1 MASDSWPALDWPAW
15 RETAIGLQ
23 LRCQIVGKV
32 RLALTPWLN
41 HSWHV
46 PFYLTAR
53 GWTTSAIPCG
63 NRILQIDFD
72 LIDDRVIFATSDGE
86 TRSIAL
92 TAGSIAD
99 FHAATIAA
107 LTALGADPTFDGMPS
122 EMPDAVAFADDHAPR
137 PYDADA
143 ARDFWRALIQVRRVF
158 YTFRTGFLG
167 KASPIH
173 LFWGSFDL
181 AATRFSGRV
190 APRHPG
196 GMPGLP
202 DDVTCEAYS
211 HEEASVG
218 FWPGS
223 DAFPHAAFYAYAYP
237 SPDGYAAATVE
248 PAGAAWNADL
258 GEFILPYDAV
268 RSAADPD
275 AALLAFCQSTYDA
288 AADLANW
295 DRARLECPI
304 GRPRIPRVVEQQ
316 EQQQQ

>member
-1 MASDSWPALDWPAW
+1 MNEMMQQDWPELDWNHW
-15 RETAIGLQ
+15 RETAIGMQ
-23 LRCQIVGKV
+23 LRAQVVGKV

-46 PFYLTAR
+46 PFYLTVR

-63 NRILQIDFD
+63 SSILQIDFD
-72 LIDDRVIFATSDGE
+72 LIGDAVTFATSDGA
-86 TRSIAL
+86 TRSIPLA
-92 TAGSIAD
+92 AGTIAD
-99 FHAATIAA
+99 FHGEVVAA
-107 LTALGADPTFDGMPS
+107 LKALGAASDFDGSPS
-122 EMPDAVAFADDHAPR
+122 EMPGYPPFAEDREQR
-137 PYDADA
+137 PYDAEA
-143 ARDFWRALIQVRRVF
+143 ARKFWRALIQVQRVF
-158 YTFRTGFLG
+158 YRFRTGFLG

-181 AATRFSGRV
+181 AATRFSGRA
-190 APRHPG
+190 APKHPG

-202 DDVTCEAYS
+202 DNVACEAYS

-237 SPDGYAAATVE
+237 E
-248 PAGAAWNADL
+248 PAGYAEARVAPDQAAWNPDMR
-258 GEFILPYDAV
+258 EFILPYAAV
-268 RSAADPD
+268 RAAPDPD

-295 DRARLECPI
+295 DRDALECPI
-304 GRPRIPRVVEQQ
+304 GHPRVPRQV
-316 EQQQQ
+316 

>member
-1 MASDSWPALDWPAW
+1 MSTADSDWPQLDWAAW
-15 RETAIGLQ
+15 RDTAIGLQ
-23 LRCQIVGKV
+23 LRAQIVGKV

-63 NRILQIDFD
+63 SRILQIDFD
-72 LIDDRVIFATSDGE
+72 LIGDAVIVTTSDGG
-86 TRSIAL
+86 TRSIPL
-92 TAGSIAD
+92 VAGTIAD
-99 FHAATIAA
+99 FHAEVVAA
-107 LTALGADPTFDGMPS
+107 LDALGAASDFDGSPS
-122 EMPDAVAFADDHAPR
+122 EMPGYPPFADDHERR

-158 YTFRTGFLG
+158 YQFRTGFLG

-190 APRHPG
+190 APRYSG
-196 GMPGLP
+196 AMPGLP
-202 DDVTCEAYS
+202 DDVACEAYS

-218 FWPGS
+218 FWAGS
-223 DAFPHAAFYAYAYP
+223 DAFPHAAFYAYTYP
-237 SPDGYAAATVE
+237 EPAGYAAAPVQPE
-248 PAGAAWNADL
+248 QAAWNADMR
-258 GEFILPYDAV
+258 EFILPYAAV
-268 RSAADPD
+268 RAAPDPD

-295 DRARLECPI
+295 DRDALECPI
-304 GRPRIPRVVEQQ
+304 GRPRVPRQV
-316 EQQQQ
+316 

>member
-1 MASDSWPALDWPAW
+1 MSAANSGWPQLDWPAW
-15 RETAIGLQ
+15 RETAVGLQ
-23 LRCQIVGKV
+23 LRAQIVGKV

-63 NRILQIDFD
+63 SRILQIDFD
-72 LIDDRVIFATSDGE
+72 LIADQLVFATSDAT
-86 TRSIAL
+86 TRSIPLA
-92 TAGSIAD
+92 AGTIAD
-99 FHAATIAA
+99 FHTEVVAA
-107 LTALGADPTFDGMPS
+107 LDALGAASDFDGKPS
-122 EMPDAVAFADDHAPR
+122 EMPGYPAFAEDRETR
-137 PYDADA
+137 PYDAEA
-143 ARDFWRALIQVRRVF
+143 VRDFWRALIQVRRVF
-158 YTFRTGFLG
+158 YQFRTGFLG

-202 DDVTCEAYS
+202 DDVACEAYS

-218 FWPGS
+218 FWAGS

-237 SPDGYAAATVE
+237 E
-248 PAGAAWNADL
+248 PAGYAEARVVPDQAAWNADMR
-258 GEFILPYDAV
+258 EFILPYAAV
-268 RSAADPD
+268 RGASDPD

-295 DRARLECPI
+295 DRDTLECPI
-304 GRPRIPRVVEQQ
+304 GRPRVPRKV
-316 EQQQQ
+316 